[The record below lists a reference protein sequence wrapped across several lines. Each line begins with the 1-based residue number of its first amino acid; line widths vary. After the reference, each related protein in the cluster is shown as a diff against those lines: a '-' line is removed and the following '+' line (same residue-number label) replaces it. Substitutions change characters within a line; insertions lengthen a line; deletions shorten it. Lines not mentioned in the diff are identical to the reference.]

1 MSRLSKFE
9 RMTAEE
15 KAQEVER
22 FWKSQDDVP
31 FPPETVAAVLEV
43 SPSWLQAKRCS
54 GGGIPFTKISERKI
68 RYIKADI
75 VEYYNQRKVNHTSMN
90 SGC

>member
-1 MSRLSKFE
+1 MTRLSKFD

-15 KAQEVER
+15 KAQEVNR
-22 FWKSQDDVP
+22 FWNSSDDVC

-75 VEYYNQRKVNHTSMN
+75 VDYYNKRKVNHTSMN